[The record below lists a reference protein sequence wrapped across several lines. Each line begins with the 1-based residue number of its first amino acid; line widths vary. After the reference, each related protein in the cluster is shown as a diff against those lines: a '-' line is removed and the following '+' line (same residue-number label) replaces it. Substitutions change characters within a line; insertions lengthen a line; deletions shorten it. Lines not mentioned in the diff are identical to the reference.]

1 MSYLKASIME
11 ADGQGLSDGVQHYFK
26 DFLIQ
31 FLNDFIVFCWQG
43 HVDIREIIA

>member
-1 MSYLKASIME
+1 MSYLKDSIWLPN
-11 ADGQGLSDGVQHYFK
+11 ALGLSDGVQDYIK
-26 DFLIQ
+26 DLIQ

>member
-1 MSYLKASIME
+1 MSYLKDSIWLSN
-11 ADGQGLSDGVQHYFK
+11 ALGLSVGVLEYIS
-26 DFLIQ
+26 DLIQ